1 MPNTAKSPFFIGKSL
16 WSLQIPTGCS
26 PDAQRTNTLAL
37 LAISSEALA
46 QGVGRLLDAAGK
58 AVIIS
63 RQVPQDG
70 PDTML

>member
-1 MPNTAKSPFFIGKSL
+1 
-16 WSLQIPTGCS
+16 LQIPTGCP

-46 QGVGRLLDAAGK
+46 QGVGRLLEAAGK

-63 RQVPQDG
+63 RQVPHEG
-70 PDTML
+70 PATML